1 MRDRFLGASF
11 GAVPSGSTATDGGSE
26 HAWTFLSNH
35 GHVLVCIARDPDIRL
50 SDLAHLVGIRERA
63 AHRIVTDLVEAGYV
77 EREKRGRRNHYV
89 VLRDRHLRHPV
100 ERVHLIGELLAVV
113 E

>member
-1 MRDRFLGASF
+1 M
-11 GAVPSGSTATDGGSE
+11 VPRGSAATDDE
-26 HAWTFLSNH
+26 AARQWTFLSNH

-63 AHRIVTDLVEAGYV
+63 AHRIVNDLVEAGYV
-77 EREKRGRRNHYV
+77 KREKRGRRNHYV
-89 VLRDRHLRHPV
+89 VRRNRHLRHPI